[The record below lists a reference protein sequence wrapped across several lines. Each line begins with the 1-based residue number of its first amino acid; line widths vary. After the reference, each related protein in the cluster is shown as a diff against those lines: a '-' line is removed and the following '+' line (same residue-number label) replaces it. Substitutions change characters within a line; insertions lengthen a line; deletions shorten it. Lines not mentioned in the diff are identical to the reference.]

1 MYKKGN
7 LFWKS
12 YLKVALM
19 STRYIRLPNCFCW
32 YYGRENWCRKV
43 FVLHYCLPDCL
54 YV

>member
-19 STRYIRLPNCFCW
+19 STRYIRLQIVSVGIMAVKTDAERFLFCIIV
-32 YYGRENWCRKV
+32 YLIACM
-43 FVLHYCLPDCL
+43 
-54 YV
+54 